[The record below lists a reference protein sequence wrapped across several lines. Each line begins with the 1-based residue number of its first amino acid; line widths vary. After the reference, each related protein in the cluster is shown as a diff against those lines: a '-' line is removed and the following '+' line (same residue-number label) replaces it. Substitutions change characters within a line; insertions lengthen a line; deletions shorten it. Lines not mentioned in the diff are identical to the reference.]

1 MTRKDYIAVAAV
13 FKAKRPVSWHSTPVM
28 DGPEWMRWLAAMDT
42 WQAVVDATADVFKA
56 DNPAFDHRIF
66 RIACGMEER

>member
-13 FKAKRPVSWHSTPVM
+13 FKAKRPNYI
-28 DGPEWMRWLAAMDT
+28 GALDT